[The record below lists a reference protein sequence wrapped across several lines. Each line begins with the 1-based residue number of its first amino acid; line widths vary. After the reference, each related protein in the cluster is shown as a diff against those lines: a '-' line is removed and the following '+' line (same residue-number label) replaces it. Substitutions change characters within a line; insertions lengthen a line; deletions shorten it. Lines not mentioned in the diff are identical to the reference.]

1 MKSSK
6 SNFKA
11 ILAKMEGL
19 SETEQGKLK
28 GGFAVLGSNS
38 SEEQSLDT
46 NYFQCTC
53 TNNVPCGKKDKV
65 IKP

>member
-1 MKSSK
+1 MKNSK
-6 SNFKA
+6 SNFEA

-28 GGFAVLGSNS
+28 GGFTVLVNTS
-38 SEEQSLDT
+38 SLNEAKPS

-53 TNNVPCGKKDKV
+53 TNNVPCK
-65 IKP
+65 